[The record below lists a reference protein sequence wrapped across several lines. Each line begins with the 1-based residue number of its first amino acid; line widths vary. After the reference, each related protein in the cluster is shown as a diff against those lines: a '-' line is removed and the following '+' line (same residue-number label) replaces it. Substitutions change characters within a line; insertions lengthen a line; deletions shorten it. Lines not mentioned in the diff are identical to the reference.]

1 MEQQNA
7 LSQEQQIVELLGIIQ
22 QQKEIINSLRQD
34 LKDLCAG
41 VRKFLF
47 CEEFSFGT
55 KSTQETTKTFNAL
68 MKNAK
73 KSIELFDS
81 YVDPYALSLLEGK
94 SKDVPLRIY
103 TSSLSKIT
111 QKDIDN
117 YIEKNGKLEVIFNDG
132 PMDESLVFDDEY
144 FYCLSGHLLFAGQK
158 PFRMT
163 QIHTNWRK
171 DLIRSYKTEQ

>member
-55 KSTQETTKTFNAL
+55 KSTQETKKTFNAL

-117 YIEKNGKLEVIFNDG
+117 YIEKNGLFKA
-132 PMDESLVFDDEY
+132 S
-144 FYCLSGHLLFAGQK
+144 HLLGVT
-158 PFRMT
+158 PFVTLTNLLGYTSYHSLNVSFLRM
-163 QIHTNWRK
+163 
-171 DLIRSYKTEQ
+171 SV